1 MIDAHLHVWDHARSG
16 YGWLNH
22 APELLRRDHLPSE
35 ALDMLAEHGF
45 TRAVLVQADE
55 TLTETEYLLELVA
68 TEPRI
73 AGAVVYLPLENPDTV
88 AEHLENRPAGMVG
101 ARNLT
106 HDRTDPDWILGAEQR
121 RSIELI
127 GAAGLPLDVVATLPR
142 HRENLLT
149 LARQHPGQTFVLDHL
164 GTPALDGGD
173 AAALWREQLG
183 EIASCPNT
191 VAKVSGIY
199 ASGGPVSA
207 DQMRAVLGT
216 ALELFGPDR
225 LMVGTDWPVC
235 TAFGGAGATMGV
247 LLGAVG
253 ELEPAQQAAVRTGT
267 AARVYGLA
275 M

>member
-1 MIDAHLHVWDHARSG
+1 MIDAHLHVWDHRRSG
-16 YGWLNH
+16 YGWLDQ

-35 ALDMLAEHGF
+35 ALDMLAKHGF
-45 TRAVLVQADE
+45 ARAVLVQADE

-68 TEPRI
+68 TEPRF
-73 AGAVVYLPLENPDTV
+73 AGAVVYLPLEAPDTV
-88 AEHLENRPAGMVG
+88 AEHLTSPAAGVVG
-101 ARNLT
+101 VRNLT
-106 HDRTDPDWILGAEQR
+106 HDRPDPDWILGAEQR
-121 RSIELI
+121 RSIDLI

-149 LARQHPGQTFVLDHL
+149 LARQHPSQTFVLDHL

-173 AAALWREQLG
+173 AADLWREQLG

-199 ASGGPVSA
+199 ASGGPASA

-216 ALELFGPDR
+216 AVELFGPDR

-235 TAFGGAGATMGV
+235 TAFGGAEATLAV
-247 LLGAVG
+247 LLSAVG
-253 ELEPAQQAAVRTGT
+253 ELEPDQQTALRTGT
-267 AARVYGLA
+267 AARVYGVPT
-275 M
+275 